1 MVVLDK
7 ITELKKQ
14 GFPTS
19 QIIQNLK
26 EQGIS
31 PREINEALSQSDI
44 KLEVEGEEQ
53 NENVFPEI
61 PESIQQF
68 QTPVPIQPIKQFPK
82 QTQSFT
88 GMQPSIGSRQY
99 QQTQE
104 VQEYQPETQIETEY
118 RPKTQIEA
126 EYQPQETQNQDFS
139 YQQQYPDQYQYQE
152 YQPQNAVDIETIND
166 IASQILEEKTKN
178 FKKELIFLTKFKKES
193 EEKIKEIDAR
203 LAKIENTFEE
213 LQLAIIRKIGDYGED
228 IKNLSNE
235 MRSTQESFSK
245 ILNPLTDQFR
255 GIEESEETEMTKTQ
269 KIQTKSKP
277 KPQTPSKNPENSFED
292 YLR

>member
-14 GFPTS
+14 GISTS

-44 KLEVEGEEQ
+44 KSEIETGEQ

-68 QTPVPIQPIKQFPK
+68 PE
-82 QTQSFT
+82 QSGFS

-99 QQTQE
+99 QQNQEVQE

-118 RPKTQIEA
+118 
-126 EYQPQETQNQDFS
+126 QPQETQNQDSS
-139 YQQQYPDQYQYQE
+139 YPQYQYQE
-152 YQPQNAVDIETIND
+152 YQPPNTTDIETIND

-178 FKKELIFLTKFKKES
+178 FKKELILLTKFKKES
-193 EEKIKEIDAR
+193 EEKIKQIDVR
-203 LAKIENTFEE
+203 LTKIENNFEE
-213 LQLAIIRKIGDYGED
+213 LQIAIIKKIGDYGED
-228 IKNLSNE
+228 IKNISNE
-235 MRSTQESFSK
+235 MHSTQESFSK
-245 ILNPLTDQFR
+245 ILNPLTDKFR
-255 GIEESEETEMTKTQ
+255 GIEEPEETEMPKTEKLQTNSKTK
-269 KIQTKSKP
+269 K
-277 KPQTPSKNPENSFED
+277 TPSKKPETSFED

>member
-14 GFPTS
+14 GLTTS

-31 PREINEALSQSDI
+31 PREINESLSQSDI
-44 KLEVEGEEQ
+44 KLEIEGEEQ

-61 PESIQQF
+61 PESTQQF
-68 QTPVPIQPIKQFPK
+68 PRQTEGFA
-82 QTQSFT
+82 
-88 GMQPSIGSRQY
+88 GMQPSISKQY

-118 RPKTQIEA
+118 
-126 EYQPQETQNQDFS
+126 QPQETQNQDFS
-139 YQQQYPDQYQYQE
+139 YQQYQHPDQYQYQE
-152 YQPQNAVDIETIND
+152 YQPPNATDIETIND

-178 FKKELIFLTKFKKES
+178 FKKELFLLTKFKKES
-193 EEKIKEIDAR
+193 EEKIKQIDIR

-255 GIEESEETEMTKTQ
+255 GIEESNETEMTKTQ
-269 KIQTKSKP
+269 KIQTESKP
-277 KPQTPSKNPENSFED
+277 KSQTPSKKPETSFED